1 MFAAANPNWREVKMD
16 WSWLPTYLPLL
27 PNAIFI
33 TLQLVVFTMF
43 FGLLLAIPLGLAQVT
58 GPKWLAVAAREYCTF
73 MRGTPL
79 LIQLYIL
86 YYGLG
91 SVFSSYPELRQGWYW
106 FILKEGY
113 YYAILAFVLNEAGYL
128 GEILRGA
135 FLSVPKGELEAG
147 RACGMSP
154 FQVLRRIWLPRA
166 LRIALPAL
174 GGETIL
180 TLKSTPLAALVTVAD
195 VFSVADKVR
204 QETYIIYPPLI
215 MVMVI
220 YMLLTFIITRIFNHY
235 EMQVP
240 VRR

>member
-1 MFAAANPNWREVKMD
+1 MD
-16 WSWLPTYLPLL
+16 WSWFPKYAPLL
-27 PNAIFI
+27 PHAIFI
-33 TLQLVVFTMF
+33 TLQLVTFTMV
-43 FGLLLAIPLGLAQVT
+43 FGLLLAIPLALAQVT
-58 GPKWLAVAAREYCTF
+58 GPKWLAVVAREYCTF

-86 YYGLG
+86 YFGLG
-91 SVFSSYPELRQGWYW
+91 SVFSAYPELRQGWYW

-113 YYAILAFVLNEAGYL
+113 YYAVLAFVLNEAGYL

-135 FLSVPKGELEAG
+135 LLSVPKGELEAA

-154 FQVLRRIWLPRA
+154 FQALRRIWLPRA
-166 LRIALPAL
+166 LRNALPAL

-180 TLKSTPLAALVTVAD
+180 TLKATPLAALVTVAD

-235 EMQVP
+235 EMQIP

>member
-91 SVFSSYPELRQGWYW
+91 SVFSSYPDLRQGWYW

-174 GGETIL
+174 GGETML
-180 TLKSTPLAALVTVAD
+180 TLKATPLAALVTVAD

>member
-1 MFAAANPNWREVKMD
+1 MD
-16 WSWLPTYLPLL
+16 WSWLPKYLPLL
-27 PNAIFI
+27 PHAIFI
-33 TLQLVVFTMF
+33 TLQLVFFTMF
-43 FGLLLAIPLGLAQVT
+43 FGSLLAIPLGLAQVS
-58 GPKWLAVAAREYCTF
+58 GPKWLRAMAREYCTF

-91 SVFSSYPELRQGWYW
+91 SVFASYPELRQGWYW

-113 YYAILAFVLNEAGYL
+113 YYAVLAFVLNEAGYL

-135 FLSVPKGELEAG
+135 FLSVPKGELEAA

-154 FQVLRRIWLPRA
+154 FQVLRRVWLPRA
-166 LRIALPAL
+166 LRNALPAL

-180 TLKSTPLAALVTVAD
+180 TLKATPLAALVTVSD
-195 VFSVADKVR
+195 IFSVADKVR

-215 MVMVI
+215 MVMVV
-220 YMLLTFIITRIFNHY
+220 YMVLTFGLTRVFAY
-235 EMQVP
+235 FEKQVP

>member
-1 MFAAANPNWREVKMD
+1 MD
-16 WSWLPTYLPLL
+16 WSWLPKYLPML
-27 PNAIFI
+27 PYAIFV
-33 TLQLVVFTMF
+33 TLQLVACTMV
-43 FGLLLAIPLGLAQVT
+43 FGLLLAIPLGLAQVA
-58 GPKWLAVAAREYCTF
+58 GPKWLATAAREYCTF

-91 SVFSSYPELRQGWYW
+91 SVFSSYPELRHGWYW

-154 FQVLRRIWLPRA
+154 LQVLRRIWLPRA
-166 LRIALPAL
+166 LRNALPAL

-180 TLKSTPLAALVTVAD
+180 TLKTTPLAALVTVTD
-195 VFSVADKVR
+195 IFSVADKVR

-215 MVMVI
+215 MVMLI
-220 YMLLTFIITRIFNHY
+220 YMALTFIITRIFNHV
-235 EMQVP
+235 EMQIP
-240 VRR
+240 ARR

>member
-1 MFAAANPNWREVKMD
+1 MD
-16 WSWLPTYLPLL
+16 WSWLPKYLPML
-27 PNAIFI
+27 PYAIFI
-33 TLQLVVFTMF
+33 TLQLVAFTML

-58 GPKWLAVAAREYCTF
+58 GSKWLAAAAREYCTF

-135 FLSVPKGELEAG
+135 FLSVPKGELEAA

-154 FQVLRRIWLPRA
+154 FQVLRRVWLPRA
-166 LRIALPAL
+166 LRNALPAL

-180 TLKSTPLAALVTVAD
+180 TLKATPLAALVTVAD
-195 VFSVADKVR
+195 IFSVADRVR

-215 MVMVI
+215 MIMII
-220 YMLLTFIITRIFNHY
+220 YMVLTFGFTRIFNYY

-240 VRR
+240 MRR

>member
-1 MFAAANPNWREVKMD
+1 MD
-16 WSWLPTYLPLL
+16 WSWFPKYLPML
-27 PNAIFI
+27 PHAIFI
-33 TLQLVVFTMF
+33 TLQLVTLTMV
-43 FGLLLAIPLGLAQVT
+43 FGLLLAVPLGLAQVT
-58 GPKWLAVAAREYCTF
+58 GPKWLAAAAQEYCTF

-91 SVFSSYPELRQGWYW
+91 SVFASYPELRQGWYW

-113 YYAILAFVLNEAGYL
+113 YYAVVAFVLNEAGYL

-135 FLSVPKGELEAG
+135 FLSVPKGELEAA

-154 FQVLRRIWLPRA
+154 FLVLRRVWLPRA
-166 LRIALPAL
+166 LRNALPAL

-180 TLKSTPLAALVTVAD
+180 TLKATPLAALVTVAD
-195 VFSVADKVR
+195 IFSVADRVR

-220 YMLLTFIITRIFNHY
+220 YMAMTFIFTRIFNYY

>member
-1 MFAAANPNWREVKMD
+1 MFVAANPSWREGKMD
-16 WSWLPTYLPLL
+16 WSWLPKYLPML
-27 PNAIFI
+27 PYAIFV
-33 TLQLVVFTMF
+33 TLQLVACTMV
-43 FGLLLAIPLGLAQVT
+43 FGLLLAIPLGLAQVA
-58 GPKWLAVAAREYCTF
+58 GPKWLATAAREYCTF

-91 SVFSSYPELRQGWYW
+91 SILASYPELRQGWYW

-113 YYAILAFVLNEAGYL
+113 YYAVLAFVLNEAGYL

-135 FLSVPKGELEAG
+135 LLSVPKGELEAA

-166 LRIALPAL
+166 LRNALPAL

-180 TLKSTPLAALVTVAD
+180 TLKTTPLAALVTVTD
-195 VFSVADKVR
+195 IFSVADKVR

-215 MVMVI
+215 MVMIV
-220 YMLLTFIITRIFNHY
+220 YMVLTFVITRIFNHV
-235 EMQVP
+235 EMQIP
-240 VRR
+240 ARR

>member
-1 MFAAANPNWREVKMD
+1 MD
-16 WSWLPTYLPLL
+16 WSWLPKYLPML
-27 PNAIFI
+27 PHAIFV
-33 TLQLVVFTMF
+33 TLQLVAFTMF

-58 GPKWLAVAAREYCTF
+58 GSKWLAAAAREYCTF

-135 FLSVPKGELEAG
+135 FLSVPKGELEAAK
-147 RACGMSP
+147 ACGMSP
-154 FQVLRRIWLPRA
+154 FLVLRRVWLPRA
-166 LRIALPAL
+166 LRNALPAL

-180 TLKSTPLAALVTVAD
+180 TLKATPLAALVTVAD
-195 VFSVADKVR
+195 IFSVADRVR

-215 MVMVI
+215 MIMVI
-220 YMLLTFIITRIFNHY
+220 YIALTFIFTRIFNYY

-240 VRR
+240 ARR

>member
-1 MFAAANPNWREVKMD
+1 MD
-16 WSWLPTYLPLL
+16 WSWLPKYAPLL
-27 PNAIFI
+27 PHAIFI
-33 TLQLVVFTMF
+33 TLQLVTFTMV
-43 FGLLLAIPLGLAQVT
+43 FGLLLAVPLALAQVT
-58 GPKWLAVAAREYCTF
+58 GPKWLAAAAREYCTF

-91 SVFSSYPELRQGWYW
+91 SVFTAYPELRQGWYW

-113 YYAILAFVLNEAGYL
+113 YYAVLAFVLNEAGYL

-135 FLSVPKGELEAG
+135 LLSVPKGELEAA

-154 FQVLRRIWLPRA
+154 FQALRRIWLPRA
-166 LRIALPAL
+166 LRNSLPAL

-180 TLKSTPLAALVTVAD
+180 TLKATPLAALVTVAD

>member
-1 MFAAANPNWREVKMD
+1 MD
-16 WSWLPTYLPLL
+16 WSWLPEYLPML
-27 PNAIFI
+27 PRAIFI
-33 TLQLVVFTMF
+33 TLQLVAFTMF
-43 FGLLLAIPLGLAQVT
+43 FGLLLAIPLGLAQVI
-58 GPKWLAVAAREYCTF
+58 GPKWLAAAAREYCTF

-86 YYGLG
+86 YFGLG

-113 YYAILAFVLNEAGYL
+113 YYAIVAFVLNEAGYL

-135 FLSVPKGELEAG
+135 FLSVPKGELEAA

-154 FQVLRRIWLPRA
+154 FLVLRRVWFPRA
-166 LRIALPAL
+166 LRNALPAL
-174 GGETIL
+174 GGEAIL
-180 TLKSTPLAALVTVAD
+180 TLKATPLAALVTVAD
-195 VFSVADKVR
+195 IFSVADKVR

-220 YMLLTFIITRIFNHY
+220 YMALTFIFTRIFNYY

>member
-1 MFAAANPNWREVKMD
+1 MD
-16 WSWLPTYLPLL
+16 WSWFPKYLPLL
-27 PNAIFI
+27 PHAIFV
-33 TLQLVVFTMF
+33 TMQLVIFTMA
-43 FGLLLAIPLGLAQVT
+43 FGLLLAVPLALAQVA
-58 GPKWLAVAAREYCTF
+58 GPKWLAAIAREYCTF

-86 YYGLG
+86 YFGLG
-91 SVFSSYPELRQGWYW
+91 SVFASYPELRQGWYW

-113 YYAILAFVLNEAGYL
+113 YYAIVAFVLNEAGYL

-135 FLSVPKGELEAG
+135 LLSVPKGELEAA
-147 RACGMSP
+147 RSCGMSP
-154 FQVLRRIWLPRA
+154 VQVLRRIWLPRA
-166 LRIALPAL
+166 LRNALPAL

-180 TLKSTPLAALVTVAD
+180 TLKATPLAALVTVED
-195 VFSVADKVR
+195 IFSVADKVR

-220 YMLLTFIITRIFNHY
+220 YMILAFVIARISHY
-235 EMQVP
+235 FEMQVP

>member
-1 MFAAANPNWREVKMD
+1 MD
-16 WSWLPTYLPLL
+16 WSWFPKYAPLL
-27 PNAIFI
+27 PHAIFI
-33 TLQLVVFTMF
+33 TLQLVTFTMV
-43 FGLLLAIPLGLAQVT
+43 FGLLLAIPLALAQVT
-58 GPKWLAVAAREYCTF
+58 GPKWLAAAAREYCTF

-86 YYGLG
+86 YFGLG
-91 SVFSSYPELRQGWYW
+91 SVFSAYPELRQGWYW

-113 YYAILAFVLNEAGYL
+113 YYAVLAFVLNEAGYL

-135 FLSVPKGELEAG
+135 LLSVPKGELEAA

-154 FQVLRRIWLPRA
+154 FQALRRIWLPRA
-166 LRIALPAL
+166 LRNALPAL

-180 TLKSTPLAALVTVAD
+180 TLKATPLAALVTVAD

-215 MVMVI
+215 MVMII
-220 YMLLTFIITRIFNHY
+220 YMLLTFIITRIFNYY
-235 EMQVP
+235 ERQVP

>member
-1 MFAAANPNWREVKMD
+1 MD
-16 WSWLPTYLPLL
+16 WSWFPEYLPLL

-33 TLQLVVFTMF
+33 TIQLVVFTMV
-43 FGLLLAIPLGLAQVT
+43 FGLLLAVPLALAQVS
-58 GPKWLAVAAREYCTF
+58 GPKWLAAAAKEYCTF

-91 SVFSSYPELRQGWYW
+91 SVLASYPELRQSWFW

-113 YYAILAFVLNEAGYL
+113 YYAIVAFVLNEAGYL

-135 FLSVPKGELEAG
+135 LLSVPKGELEAG
-147 RACGMSP
+147 RASGMSP
-154 FQVLRRIWLPRA
+154 FLILRRIWLPRA
-166 LRIALPAL
+166 LRNALPAL

-180 TLKSTPLAALVTVAD
+180 TLKATPLAALVTVAD
-195 VFSVADKVR
+195 VFSVADKIR

-220 YMLLTFIITRIFNHY
+220 YLIMTFIITQIFGRI
-235 EMQVP
+235 ERQIP
-240 VRR
+240 TRR

>member
-1 MFAAANPNWREVKMD
+1 MD
-16 WSWLPTYLPLL
+16 WTWLPKYLPML
-27 PNAIFI
+27 PHAIFI
-33 TLQLVVFTMF
+33 TLQLVAFTMF

-58 GPKWLAVAAREYCTF
+58 GPKWLGSLAREYCTF

-91 SVFSSYPELRQGWYW
+91 SVFASYPELRQGWYW

-135 FLSVPKGELEAG
+135 LLSVPKGELEAA

-154 FQVLRRIWLPRA
+154 LQVLRRVWLPRA
-166 LRIALPAL
+166 LRNALPAL

-180 TLKSTPLAALVTVAD
+180 TLKATPLAALVTVAD
-195 VFSVADKVR
+195 IFSVADRVR

-220 YMLLTFIITRIFNHY
+220 YMALTFLFTRVFTY
-235 EMQVP
+235 FEMQVP
-240 VRR
+240 ARR